1 MKRNLYILTLFSLGF
16 AACEQIDELTKFEID
31 YDTSITIPSTT
42 GLNLPLD
49 ILTPDVSSN
58 AESSFAI
65 NDTRKDL
72 VEEIRLKKLELTIRE
87 PKNADF
93 SFLKSINIYIKA
105 EGLPKEKIAW
115 HDDVSAN
122 SGSKLSLETT
132 GVDLKEYIKQDE
144 FSLITEVVTDEAL
157 STDYT
162 IDAHTVFGVNAKIL
176 GI

>member
-1 MKRNLYILTLFSLGF
+1 MKRNVYSLILLFF
-16 AACEQIDELTKFEID
+16 VFTACEQVDELTKFNMD

-49 ILTPDVSSN
+49 IFTPDVKTNS
-58 AESSFAI
+58 ESTFGV

-72 VEEIRLKKLELTIRE
+72 VEEIRLKTLELTIQT
-87 PKNADF
+87 PNDADF
-93 SFLKSINIYIKA
+93 SFLKTIDIYIEA

-115 HDDVSAN
+115 HEDVSSI
-122 SGSKLSLETT
+122 SGNMLALETT
-132 GVDLKEYIKQDE
+132 GIDLKEYIKQDE

-157 STDYT
+157 SSDYT
-162 IDAHTVFGVNAKIL
+162 IDVHTIFGVNAKIL